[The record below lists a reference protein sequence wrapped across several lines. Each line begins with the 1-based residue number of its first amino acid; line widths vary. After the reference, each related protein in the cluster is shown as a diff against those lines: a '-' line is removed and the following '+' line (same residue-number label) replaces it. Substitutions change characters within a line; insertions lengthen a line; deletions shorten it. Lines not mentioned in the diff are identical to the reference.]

1 MLAYSH
7 IPKAGGTTLTYLLRA
22 QYGMRHVDVEHRFP
36 GNSIERHYRARDLH
50 LDRKL
55 HPGVRSLAGHWLKPW
70 VDFGE
75 LSNSLEWYSFVRLPA
90 ARSFSQYV
98 QDVQLGRIDRGA
110 TFADWAALDHLG
122 GRNRNAQV
130 KQIAGVESAEAAIRM
145 VETQNIFVG
154 LLEEYD
160 LSLVAWRAFF
170 DLEGFSLNYA
180 SARNVRS
187 QSSLADELRQREPD
201 LEHHLRAHNS
211 EDDSFYQ
218 YIVERRFPEQ
228 LINLGGRDALESAPK
243 GAPVAGN
250 HPKLTLWN
258 RAYRN
263 LIYKPVCELDRR
275 INPAS

>member
-7 IPKAGGTTLTYLLRA
+7 IPKAGGSTLTYLLRA
-22 QYGMRHVDVEHRFP
+22 QYGIRHVDVEHRFSTD
-36 GNSIERHYRARDLH
+36 SIERHYRARDLY

-55 HPGVRSLAGHWLKPW
+55 HPSVRSLAGHWLKPW
-70 VDFGE
+70 VDFGD
-75 LSNSLEWYSFVRLPA
+75 LSNSLEWYTFVREPA

-98 QDVQLGRIDRGA
+98 QDVQLERIGPNA
-110 TFADWAALDHLG
+110 TFAEWAVLEHLG

-160 LSLVAWRAFF
+160 LSLLAWRAFF
-170 DLEGFSLNYA
+170 NLEGFSLNYT

-187 QSSLADELRQREPD
+187 QSSLAEELRHRETD

-211 EDDSFYQ
+211 EDDSLYQ

-228 LINLGGRDALESAPK
+228 LINLEGRDALESAPR
-243 GAPVAGN
+243 GVPVAGN
-250 HPKLTLWN
+250 NPKLTLWN

-263 LIYKPVCELDRR
+263 LIYKPICELDRML
-275 INPAS
+275 NPAS